1 MCKHC
6 FAVAAAIRETTMN
19 IPGVSPT
26 LPTGEKDRSRS
37 APPPRGTLPPDTA
50 DRAASGRGKKGGKRQ
65 LKEGKP
71 TPHPEVAKA
80 QAAAQAAAKK
90 MYQDGKKG
98 KRGPP
103 KRDDL

>member
-1 MCKHC
+1 MSNTV
-6 FAVAAAIRETTMN
+6 AVLFFFIFPYVRFHGQIRGAVN
-19 IPGVSPT
+19 SPG
-26 LPTGEKDRSRS
+26 SRS

-50 DRAASGRGKKGGKRQ
+50 DRAAYGRGKKGGKRQ

-90 MYQDGKKG
+90 MYMDGKKG